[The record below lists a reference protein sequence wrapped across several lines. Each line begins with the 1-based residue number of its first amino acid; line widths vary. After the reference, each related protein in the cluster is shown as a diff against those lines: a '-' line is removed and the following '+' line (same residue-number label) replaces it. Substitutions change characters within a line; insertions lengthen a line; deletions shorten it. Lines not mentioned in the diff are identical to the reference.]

1 MESKAGNTR
10 DVPNTIPGILI
21 YTVRFGEVPGRQEP
35 THSVYRHQHRA
46 EAPLRNER
54 IATTFSPDT
63 TVAAVG
69 RDWFVMTGRGDLY
82 KNDEKFLAKNL
93 EIPRPAFTVD
103 QTSGDWY
110 AVQWK
115 GTHNDALRGLDGHAL
130 DAAPEVIGQNFT
142 AGTRIAAAF
151 GNWFVTTA
159 KGTIVCV
166 CVCMCVCVCA
176 CVCRVRKTCAC
187 VRVNVSD
194 HPYPSCASSPS
205 CIAAASPCARTA
217 ARRPRS
223 WWHLRRRQE
232 WIARLFPG
240 RPKNCR
246 RAPAPPPALQSA
258 ECSHNPTT
266 PHRP

>member
-1 MESKAGNTR
+1 MEGVRWTTALPLTSYGMESKAGNTR

-166 CVCMCVCVCA
+166 CGWA
-176 CVCRVRKTCAC
+176 GRGG
-187 VRVNVSD
+187 
-194 HPYPSCASSPS
+194 SS
-205 CIAAASPCARTA
+205 AAATSSLLGDTRTQVRTSMPA
-217 ARRPRS
+217 
-223 WWHLRRRQE
+223 
-232 WIARLFPG
+232 G
-240 RPKNCR
+240 REDP
-246 RAPAPPPALQSA
+246 
-258 ECSHNPTT
+258 
-266 PHRP
+266 